1 MPLNENLQGKKV
13 KIKNEKGEKTMQT
26 LKTEHIPFADKAVIE
41 TLIKL
46 GLIFKGEDGDF
57 HVVEKKNQ

>member
-1 MPLNENLQGKKV
+1 
-13 KIKNEKGEKTMQT
+13 MQT

-46 GLIFKGEDGDF
+46 GLIFKGEDGEF
-57 HVVEKKNQ
+57 HVIENKNISTPKVHLG